1 MKRKMITRIVAVLT
15 LSAVMATNSM
25 MTMGNVYANELTE
38 GAEQQEYET
47 LAVDSD
53 YSQIGGIESY
63 IVDNGYIL
71 DDVLYVYEDNNYYLR
86 IVIDKKG
93 LIDISDCIKVTKII
107 DPLIEDANYIKDSYI
122 LDVCSKEKGCE

>member
-1 MKRKMITRIVAVLT
+1 MIEAKIKAL
-15 LSAVMATNSM
+15 
-25 MTMGNVYANELTE
+25 
-38 GAEQQEYET
+38 
-47 LAVDSD
+47 
-53 YSQIGGIESY
+53 IESY

-71 DDVLYVYEDNNYYLR
+71 DDVLYIYEDNNYYLR

>member
-1 MKRKMITRIVAVLT
+1 MIEAKIKAL
-15 LSAVMATNSM
+15 
-25 MTMGNVYANELTE
+25 
-38 GAEQQEYET
+38 
-47 LAVDSD
+47 
-53 YSQIGGIESY
+53 IESY